1 MSKTV
6 HGTKTCLVLH
16 LSAWWFKH
24 QWHKRYRV
32 KARAL
37 ERQAELGGDVV
48 ANDFPRMRE
57 VSSSL
62 NQKAISGEKLGLQ
75 TGAPIW

>member
-6 HGTKTCLVLH
+6 HGTKACLTLR
-16 LSAWWFKH
+16 LSAWWFKLH
-24 QWHKRYRV
+24 WPKRYRA

-37 ERQAELGGDVV
+37 ARQAELGGDVV

-57 VSSSL
+57 VSSITES
-62 NQKAISGEKLGLQ
+62 KGDF
-75 TGAPIW
+75 W

>member
-6 HGTKTCLVLH
+6 HGTKACCALH
-16 LSAWWFKH
+16 QSAWWFKH
-24 QWHKRYRV
+24 HWHKRYRA

-37 ERQAELGGDVV
+37 TRQAELGGDVV

-57 VSSSL
+57 VSSITES
-62 NQKAISGEKLGLQ
+62 KGDF
-75 TGAPIW
+75 W